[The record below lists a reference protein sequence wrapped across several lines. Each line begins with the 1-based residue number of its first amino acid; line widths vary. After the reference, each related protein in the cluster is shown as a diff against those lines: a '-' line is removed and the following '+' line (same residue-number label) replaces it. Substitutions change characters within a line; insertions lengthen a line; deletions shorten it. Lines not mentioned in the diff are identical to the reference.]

1 MDVLHFYLEK
11 DTILSMKSH
20 SSRRPAFTLV
30 ELLVVI
36 AIVALLIALLLPA
49 IQSARTAARR
59 MQCQNNMKQL
69 GVAIH
74 NFVDI
79 HDVFPPSKVKYR
91 WCTQA
96 SAGNNSSASV
106 GHSLITFL
114 LPFIEQ
120 QAAYS
125 AYHFDRN
132 WQNPV
137 NRTATQIHI
146 TSLLCPESDPVR
158 FCRAGVTRGN
168 ASHDRIIEFFCSDY
182 TSCDQSARPLQT
194 TLRSMGIDRS
204 DWRSILRAANTDN
217 ATITRRIPF
226 EPHRVSMRGML
237 SVDPVSFAMVTDGLS
252 NSMMLFECAGRPFK
266 FELGRRA
273 GDSEVTPRTPLGGAR
288 WADDDQQIYQDYIC
302 NGTQMFNCSNHQ
314 EIYSL
319 HPGGCNFLY
328 GDGSVWF
335 HSEAMSPEAFVS
347 RFTSAAGD
355 VVMP

>member
-1 MDVLHFYLEK
+1 MK
-11 DTILSMKSH
+11 DCQST
-20 SSRRPAFTLV
+20 RQAFTLI
-30 ELLVVI
+30 ELLVVMV
-36 AIVALLIALLLPA
+36 IVALLIALLLPA
-49 IQSARTAARR
+49 IQAARSTARR
-59 MQCQNNMKQL
+59 MQCQNNMRQL

-74 NFVDI
+74 HFADI
-79 HDVFPPSKVKYR
+79 HDTFPPSKVKYR
-91 WCTQA
+91 WCTRA
-96 SAGNNSSASV
+96 SAGNDSASV

-158 FCRAGVTRGN
+158 FCRAGLTRGN
-168 ASHDRIIEFFCSDY
+168 ASHDRIIEYFCSDY
-182 TSCDQSARPLQT
+182 TSCDRIAGPLRAA
-194 TLRSMGIDRS
+194 LSGMGINRS

-217 ATITRRIPF
+217 ATLTRRIPF
-226 EPHRVSMRGML
+226 EPHRVSMSGML
-237 SVDPVSFAMVTDGLS
+237 SVDPASFTTVTDGLS

-273 GDSEVTPRTPLGGAR
+273 GDPEISPLTPLSGAR
-288 WADDDQQIYQDYIC
+288 WADDDLQIYQDHIFC

-319 HPGGCNFLY
+319 HQGGANFLY
-328 GDGSVWF
+328 GDGSVLF
-335 HSEAMSPEAFVS
+335 HSETMSPEAFVS